1 VFGSILKVDN
11 AGTSSEKQSTKK
23 NTARKTFKNKHTL
36 TTGRTKKTAA
46 DIPAGAIGNEV
57 SSLQSYKLENR

>member
-1 VFGSILKVDN
+1 MLKQVARN
-11 AGTSSEKQSTKK
+11 KVQKRIQQEKHFKK
-23 NTARKTFKNKHTL
+23 KHTL
-36 TTGRTKKTAA
+36 NTVRTKNTAA